1 MDMEFLTGMNIVLTL
16 MNIGMI
22 VYINTAGICTRKD
35 KRVYEV
41 TTGDESHMEEDGG
54 TYFS

>member
-22 VYINTAGICTRKD
+22 VYINTSGICTRKG
-35 KRVYEV
+35 KRGYEA
-41 TTGDESHMEEDGG
+41 TTGDESHMEEDAG